1 MHERSL
7 VRSLIAQ
14 VNEELRNRGLTS
26 DSQTSQTLSG
36 HTTSN
41 SHRLPSKGSDLVDHG
56 TLTHLRGIRLEIG
69 EFSGVEPSLIQLAF
83 DEMAVETWGHTV
95 ELDLEI
101 IPLIAECLTCNTR
114 FRVEGFRFVC
124 PDCHGTNVQIR
135 SGEQMQLVSM
145 DIEPMGTSESSTV

>member
-41 SHRLPSKGSDLVDHG
+41 SDRLPSKGSDPFDHG
-56 TLTHLRGIRLEIG
+56 MRTHLQGIRLEIG

-83 DEMAVETWGHTV
+83 EEMALEAWGHAV

-101 IPLIAECLTCNTR
+101 IPLTAECLTCKTR
-114 FRVEGFRFVC
+114 FRVEAFRFVC

>member
-26 DSQTSQTLSG
+26 DSQ
-36 HTTSN
+36 
-41 SHRLPSKGSDLVDHG
+41 R

-83 DEMAVETWGHTV
+83 DEMAVETWGHAV

-101 IPLIAECLTCNTR
+101 IPLTAECLPCKTR
-114 FRVEGFRFVC
+114 FRVEAFRFVC

-145 DIEPMGTSESSTV
+145 DIEPMDTSKSSTV